1 MQFWQFGSFTP
12 GCLSVRQFHSWVFEF
27 RQFHS
32 WVSLLGVRIS
42 AVSLLGFTP
51 GCSNFGS
58 FTPGFHSWCSNF
70 GSFTPGFHSWVFE
83 CSAVS
88 LLGFTP
94 GCSSVRQFHSWVF
107 ECSSVSLNLSTRK
120 TNTKTYHLYCNHPSR
135 LDCVHTVSNNNLANG
150 CSPSAKLTEE
160 GTTETLRSETV
171 GSFTPGSSSVRVF
184 GSLGVRVFGSFPPG
198 CSSVW

>member
-1 MQFWQFGSFTP
+1 MFGS
-12 GCLSVRQFHSWVFEF
+12 
-27 RQFHS
+27 
-32 WVSLLGVRIS
+32 
-42 AVSLLGFTP
+42 FTP

-58 FTPGFHSWCSNF
+58 FTPGCSNLGSFTPGCSNLGSFTPGCSSVRQFHSWVSLLGVRVF

-83 CSAVS
+83 CS
-88 LLGFTP
+88 
-94 GCSSVRQFHSWVF
+94 
-107 ECSSVSLNLSTRK
+107 SVSFNLSTRK

-135 LDCVHTVSNNNLANG
+135 LDCVHAVSNNNLANG
-150 CSPSAKLTEE
+150 CSPRAKLTEE

-198 CSSVW
+198 CSSVR